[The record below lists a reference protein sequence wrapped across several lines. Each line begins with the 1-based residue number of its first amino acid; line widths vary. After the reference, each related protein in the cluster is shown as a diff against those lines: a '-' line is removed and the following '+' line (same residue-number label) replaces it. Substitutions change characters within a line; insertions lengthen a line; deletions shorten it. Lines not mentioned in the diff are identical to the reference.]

1 MTGTTRLLGPGDEA
15 LLERFLLRHADA
27 SMFLRS
33 NARAAGL
40 ADTGATFS
48 ATWVAEVA
56 GGEAV
61 AVAAHCWNGVLVLQA
76 PGGARRVAREA
87 VARSRRRVSGIC
99 GPWEQVVAA
108 RSELGLAQARTS
120 LVDREDL
127 FALDLD
133 RLEVPPA
140 LAGGRVS
147 CRAASPAD
155 LPLLLPWRVAY
166 CVETLGQ
173 RESEELVASS
183 RKDLEDLLRGGNA
196 FVLSAGADVVSFSGF
211 NARLPD
217 SVQVGGVYTPPALR
231 GRGHARSAVAGSL
244 LSARRH
250 GASRAV
256 LFTGAGNLPARR
268 AYEALGFAVVGDYGV
283 VLL

>member
-1 MTGTTRLLGPGDEA
+1 MTTRLLGPGDEA

-56 GGEAV
+56 EGELV

-76 PGGARRVAREA
+76 PRGPERVSREA

-108 RSELGLAQARTS
+108 RSELGLAEARAS

-133 RLEVPPA
+133 LLQVPPA
-140 LAGGRVS
+140 LAEGRVS
-147 CRAASPAD
+147 CRLAAPSD

-173 RESEELVASS
+173 SPSEELLAAS
-183 RKDLEDLLRGGNA
+183 RKDLEDLLSSGNA
-196 FVLSAGADVVSFSGF
+196 FVLLDGAETVSFSGF
-211 NARLPD
+211 NARIPD
-217 SVQVGGVYTPPALR
+217 SVQVGGVFTPPALR
-231 GRGHARSAVAGSL
+231 GRGYARSAVAGSL
-244 LSARRH
+244 RLAREE
-250 GASRAV
+250 GAARAI
-256 LFTGAGNLPARR
+256 LFTGVDNRPARR
-268 AYEALGFAVVGDYGV
+268 AYEALGFSVVGDYGV